1 MVYIISKDK
10 RLKFQ
15 LELILVIPSK
25 VWVILTM
32 LLNCYFRPPCNSAMF
47 QIWETLLQEVELDS
61 QAHSDIS
68 ASLARQVS
76 LVYYNFS
83 YKTGN
88 ANTMMMI
95 EHCIEYRLSNM
106 IYEYVFYKSIYQ

>member
-1 MVYIISKDK
+1 
-10 RLKFQ
+10 
-15 LELILVIPSK
+15 
-25 VWVILTM
+25 M

-76 LVYYNFS
+76 LVHIYCN
-83 YKTGN
+83 
-88 ANTMMMI
+88 
-95 EHCIEYRLSNM
+95 LSDVKNV
-106 IYEYVFYKSIYQ
+106 YWECKCNDDD